1 MPNLPEILANHEGKG
16 YVIAP
21 AGFGK
26 THLIAD
32 AVMHSSGRQL
42 ILTHTHAGVDALKK
56 KLQKLNLP
64 SDKYNVDTIA
74 SYALRLCLAYP
85 QTADWH
91 IQIPDTN
98 DEWQQLYLKCT
109 ALVQKEFI
117 KRILKASYKG
127 IYVDEYQ
134 DCMQDQHAML
144 LAFAETLPLRIL
156 GDPLQAI
163 FDEIGGQSAVDWDT
177 QLVPHFD
184 RLGELDTPHRWIHDG
199 DADLGQWLRGLREGI
214 EGGGDIDI
222 QNGKPQS
229 VTIHIVANDEELR
242 NKQINVCKWFPAE
255 KTGKIIA
262 IHKGDN
268 THKAKCHILAK
279 QTSGAFSSIEE
290 VEGKRLFSF
299 VKKYD
304 HKNTAKDKLLSAITF
319 LREKCFSGVNEAL
332 SAATKRGERANIQA
346 NTRNPEIV
354 CSANDF
360 LALPNPDNLYS
371 VLKNL
376 KNAPET
382 TLYARDL
389 FNRLLKVLTINK
401 SDSSLNL
408 EEAAKQFQKQFRHIG
423 RPLSYPKLIGT
434 TLLVK
439 GQEYD
444 HAIVLDASSLTNKDL
459 YVALTRGSKSLTII
473 SRSSILRPA

>member
-1 MPNLPEILANHEGKG
+1 MPSLPEILAGHAGKG

-56 KLQKLNLP
+56 KLQKLNVP
-64 SDKYNVDTIA
+64 TDKYNVDTIA

-91 IQIPDTN
+91 IQIPNTN
-98 DEWQQLYLKCT
+98 DEWQQLCLKCT

-163 FDEIGGQSAVDWDT
+163 FDEIGGQNAVDWDT
-177 QLVPHFD
+177 QIVPHFE

-199 DADLGQWLRGLREGI
+199 DANLGQWLRALRGSI
-214 EGGGDIDI
+214 ESGSDIDI
-222 QNGKPQS
+222 QNGMPQS
-229 VTIHIVANDEELR
+229 VTLHVVSNDEELR
-242 NKQINVCKWFPAE
+242 NKQINACKWFPAE
-255 KTGKIIA
+255 RTGKVIA

-268 THKAKCHILAK
+268 THKAKSHILAK
-279 QTSGAFSSIEE
+279 QTSGIFSSIEE

-299 VKKYD
+299 VKTYD
-304 HKNTAKDKLLSAITF
+304 RKSTAKDKLLCTIEF
-319 LREKCFSGVNEAL
+319 MKDKCFSGVNEAL
-332 SAATKRGERANIQA
+332 SAATKRGDEANIQA
-346 NTRNPEIV
+346 NTKNPKLV
-354 CSANDF
+354 RAANEF
-360 LALPNPDNLYS
+360 LAAPNPYNLYALIQNIKS
-371 VLKNL
+371 
-376 KNAPET
+376 APET

-401 SDSSLNL
+401 TEPTLTL
-408 EEAAKQFQKQFRHIG
+408 EESAIQFQKQFRHVG

-444 HAIVLDASSLTNKDL
+444 HAIVLDASSLSKKDL

-473 SRSSILRPA
+473 SRSRILRPI

>member
-1 MPNLPEILANHEGKG
+1 MPNLAEILAAHEGKG

-32 AVMHSSGRQL
+32 AVKHSQGRQL

-56 KLQKLNLP
+56 KLQKLNVP
-64 SDKYNVDTIA
+64 ADKFNVDTIA

-85 QTADWH
+85 QTSDWN
-91 IQIPDTN
+91 IEIPN
-98 DEWQQLYLKCT
+98 SNAEWQQLCLKCT
-109 ALVQKEFI
+109 ALVGKEFI
-117 KRILKASYKG
+117 KKILRASYRG

-134 DCMQDQHAML
+134 DCMQDQHNML

-163 FDEIGGQSAVDWDT
+163 FDEIGGQNAVNWDT
-177 QLVPHFD
+177 QLVPHFEH
-184 RLGELDTPHRWIHDG
+184 LGELDTPHRWIHQG
-199 DADLGQWLRGLREGI
+199 DAALGQWLRELRHNIENGI
-214 EGGGDIDI
+214 DIDI
-222 QNGKPQS
+222 QTGMPQS
-229 VTIHIVANDEELR
+229 VTLHVVANDEELR
-242 NKQINVCKWFPAE
+242 NKQVNVCKWFPAE
-255 KTGKIIA
+255 KMGKIIA

-268 THKAKCHILAK
+268 THKAKTHILAK

-299 VKKYD
+299 VQGYD
-304 HKNTAKDKLLSAITF
+304 RKNTAKDKLLCTIEF
-319 LREKCFSGVNEAL
+319 MKEKCFSGVSEAL
-332 SAATKRGERANIQA
+332 SAATKRGEQANIQA
-346 NTRNPEIV
+346 NTKNPDV
-354 CSANDF
+354 VRAANEF
-360 LALPNPDNLYS
+360 LISPNPNNLHAFILS
-371 VLKNL
+371 LR
-376 KNAPET
+376 NASET

-401 SDSSLNL
+401 TEPALTL
-408 EEAAKQFQKQFRHIG
+408 EEAAMQFQKQFRHMG
-423 RPLSYPKLIGT
+423 RPVSYPKLIGT

-444 HAIVLDASSLTNKDL
+444 HAIILDASSLSKKDL

-473 SRSSILRPA
+473 SKSRILRPS